1 MMTLFYTKRTG
12 KKMLKKIV
20 KNSLILL
27 AGAVVAVVYYL
38 NGALGIGTG
47 YAAKYVCSQM
57 FLAGRDAAAV
67 FEYEVKPT
75 HILFKPVKITIDK
88 EKKEVTAAAF
98 GFWKTMT
105 AVYRE
110 NCGCTLMVDTTRQE
124 LLDQAAGITPRNTR
138 RTTDPWP
145 YGESVD
151 LTDLPEQ
158 VNRAKLNKVLEDAFK
173 EDGPQSQKNTQ
184 AIVVVSGDQII
195 AEKYGKGFDKDTPML
210 GWSMAKSVTSMLT
223 GVLVKKGMI
232 DIMTPVDLKEWKK
245 PGDSREEITLDMLLR
260 MSSGLEFEEEYA
272 PFKDVVYMLYAEKS
286 MADFA
291 MAKPL
296 AVPPDTEW
304 NYSGGT
310 TNIIARILRDKV
322 GGTLAS
328 EKNYFNTH
336 FFDKLGMTSAVI
348 EADSS
353 GSFVGS
359 SYMYASARDWA
370 RVGLLVKNNGVWKD
384 EQILPR
390 GWVKYAAT
398 PTPEAPMG
406 QYGAQFWL
414 NAGDKDNPSNRTYP
428 ALPKDLIYFSGFNDQ
443 VVAVLPSKDLVV
455 VRLGVTHDDSWSNE
469 KFIKELIDA
478 ME

>member
-1 MMTLFYTKRTG
+1 
-12 KKMLKKIV
+12 MLKKIV
-20 KNSLILL
+20 INSLILF
-27 AGAVVAVVYYL
+27 AGGLVAVIYYL
-38 NGALGIGTG
+38 NGALAIGTG
-47 YAAKYVCSQM
+47 YAAKYVCSQT
-57 FLAGRDAAAV
+57 FLAGRDAVSV
-67 FEYEVKPT
+67 FEYDVKPT
-75 HILFKPVKITIDK
+75 HILFRPVKIIVD
-88 EKKEVTAAAF
+88 EQKKEVTAAAF

-110 NCGCTLMVDTTRQE
+110 NCGCTLMVDVTRQE
-124 LLDQAAGITPRNTR
+124 LLDQASGITPRNAHSI
-138 RTTDPWP
+138 DEPWP
-145 YGESVD
+145 YGEAVD
-151 LTDLPEQ
+151 LKNLPER
-158 VNRAKLNKVLEDAFK
+158 VNAAKLNRALEDAFK

-184 AIVVVSGDQII
+184 AVVVVLGDQMI
-195 AEKYGKGFDKDTPML
+195 AERYAKGFDKDTPML
-210 GWSMAKSVTSMLT
+210 GWSMAKSVTSILT
-223 GVLVKKGMI
+223 GVLVKKGVI
-232 DIMTPVDLKEWKK
+232 DIMEPVDLDAWKK
-245 PGDSREEITLDMLLR
+245 PGDSRGEITLDMMLR

-322 GGTLAS
+322 GGTLAL

-336 FFDKLGMTSAVI
+336 FFDKLGMVSAVI
-348 EADSS
+348 EADAS

-359 SYMYASARDWA
+359 SYMYAVARDWA
-370 RVGLLVKNNGVWKD
+370 RVGLLIKNGGVWKG
-384 EQILPR
+384 EEILPK
-390 GWVKYAAT
+390 GWVTYAGT

-414 NAGDKDNPSNRTYP
+414 NAGDKDDPSNRTYP
-428 ALPKDLIYFSGFNDQ
+428 ALPTDLIYFGGFNDQ
-443 VVAVLPSKDLVV
+443 VVAIVPSKDLVA

-469 KFIKELIDA
+469 KFIKDLIDA